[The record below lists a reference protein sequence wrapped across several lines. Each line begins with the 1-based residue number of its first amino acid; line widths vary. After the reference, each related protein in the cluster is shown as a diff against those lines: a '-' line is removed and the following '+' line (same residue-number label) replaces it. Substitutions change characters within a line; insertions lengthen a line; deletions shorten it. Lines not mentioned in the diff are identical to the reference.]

1 MVKKAKYNL
10 DFPSELD
17 LVADVQIYTEIQQLS
32 DAGIKPVKY
41 KPSIYWYQITEFRL
55 MQFLGSITAGLYS
68 IYGTSLVWL
77 KSEQLTLDEGL
88 RWRES

>member
-41 KPSIYWYQITEFRL
+41 KPSIY
-55 MQFLGSITAGLYS
+55 
-68 IYGTSLVWL
+68 
-77 KSEQLTLDEGL
+77 
-88 RWRES
+88 